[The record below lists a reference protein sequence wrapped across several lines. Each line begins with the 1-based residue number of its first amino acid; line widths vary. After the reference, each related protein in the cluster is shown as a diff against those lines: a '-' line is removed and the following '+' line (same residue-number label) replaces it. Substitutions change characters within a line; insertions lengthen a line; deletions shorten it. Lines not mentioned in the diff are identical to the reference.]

1 MKRRKFLTY
10 TSSISAG
17 LLSAPLISCGPKQS
31 VGSSAKEKLG
41 VALVGLGYYSTDLLA
56 PALQLTKHCELR
68 GIVTGSPAKVP
79 IWQEKYGIS
88 DTHVYNY
95 ENMHEIADNDDIDVV
110 YIVVPT
116 GLHAKVCSDSCGRRQ
131 ACMVRET
138 YGFGCSTVPVHHK
151 LMCFK

>member
-1 MKRRKFLTY
+1 M
-10 TSSISAG
+10 
-17 LLSAPLISCGPKQS
+17 
-31 VGSSAKEKLG
+31 
-41 VALVGLGYYSTDLLA
+41 A

-116 GLHAKVCSDSCGRRQ
+116 GLHAKYAVIAADAGKHVWCEKPMALDVAQCQSIINLSLI
-131 ACMVRET
+131 
-138 YGFGCSTVPVHHK
+138 HI
-151 LMCFK
+151 